1 VGKSSQ
7 QNFVIYFKLPKVN
20 SHTIGENS
28 PNLITV
34 HTYIQALG
42 CNGHRNSQRI
52 RRSWVRVLTWYMY
65 VGFKALNEKITIVL
79 LGYILG
85 DSVATSSGHPVLN
98 DSRAGP
104 AYIYSWVLS
113 LHFLINKQMRG
124 HWILEHSSMKT
135 LFLKNDFLTKTKN
148 HAKVIKMFWM
158 SSWGAGAGAIAKYE
172 QGFISYNF
180 TH

>member
-113 LHFLINKQMRG
+113 LHFWTFLNENTLSEKWLFDENEKSCQSNQNVLNVELRSRG
-124 HWILEHSSMKT
+124 GGNSKIW
-135 LFLKNDFLTKTKN
+135 
-148 HAKVIKMFWM
+148 
-158 SSWGAGAGAIAKYE
+158 AGLH
-172 QGFISYNF
+172 FV
-180 TH
+180 